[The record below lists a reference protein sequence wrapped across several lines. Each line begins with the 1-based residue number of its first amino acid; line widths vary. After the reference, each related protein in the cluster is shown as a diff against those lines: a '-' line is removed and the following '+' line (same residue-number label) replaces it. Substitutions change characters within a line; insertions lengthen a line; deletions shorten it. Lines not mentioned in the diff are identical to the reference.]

1 MKQGWE
7 IKKLTEVVWFQEGP
21 GVRKHQ
27 YTSSGVKLLNVANLV
42 NGKVDLSTSD
52 RYISSEEAYGKYKHF
67 LVDEGDLILASSGIQ
82 VEYIEKKMGFIEKH
96 HLPLCMNT
104 STIRFKSID
113 KNVLDIT
120 YFMYFLKSYCF
131 KEQLFRLITGVA
143 QLNYG
148 PSHLK
153 QMSIPVPPLTEQE
166 KIVAELDCLSGIIE
180 KKKQQL
186 KEYDAL
192 AQSIFYEMF
201 GNPIDN
207 EKGWEVK
214 KLGNVAKVLGGY
226 AFKSTLFVDDGI
238 PLLRIGN
245 INSGV
250 LKTSSIVFYQEDSAL
265 EKYIVYPND
274 LVMSLTGTVGKDDY
288 GNVCVLDKT
297 YPKYYLNQRNAKF
310 VLSDN
315 IVVDYMKYFLKDT
328 QIKSQ
333 LTGVN
338 RGVRQ
343 GNISNKDIEGLI
355 VPIPPLA
362 LQQEFASKIEAIE
375 KQKELIKQ
383 SIAETETLF
392 NSRMEYYFN

>member
-7 IKKLTEVVWFQEGP
+7 IKKLSDCFESIKNGANIKQERGAIGIPITRIETLSGGAFNRDRLGYADILSTE
-21 GVRKHQ
+21 K
-27 YTSSGVKLLNVANLV
+27 YTS
-42 NGKVDLSTSD
+42 
-52 RYISSEEAYGKYKHF
+52 YI
-67 LVDEGDLILASSGIQ
+67 LDDGDLLLSHINSKTYIGRTVVYNKLENEEIIHGMNLLRLKVIRKILSPYYA
-82 VEYIEKKMGFIEKH
+82 Y
-96 HLPLCMNT
+96 
-104 STIRFKSID
+104 
-113 KNVLDIT
+113 
-120 YFMYFLKSYCF
+120 YCF
-131 KEQLFRLITGVA
+131 KSDLFRNQVA
-143 QLNYG
+143 SYRKDAVNQ
-148 PSHLK
+148 S
-153 QMSIPVPPLTEQE
+153 SIPVTDLKKINIPVPTIAEQE

-362 LQQEFASKIEAIE
+362 LQQEFASKTEAIE

-383 SIAETETLF
+383 SIVETETLF
-392 NSRMEYYFN
+392 NSRMDYYFN

>member
-1 MKQGWE
+1 
-7 IKKLTEVVWFQEGP
+7 
-21 GVRKHQ
+21 
-27 YTSSGVKLLNVANLV
+27 
-42 NGKVDLSTSD
+42 
-52 RYISSEEAYGKYKHF
+52 
-67 LVDEGDLILASSGIQ
+67 
-82 VEYIEKKMGFIEKH
+82 
-96 HLPLCMNT
+96 
-104 STIRFKSID
+104 
-113 KNVLDIT
+113 
-120 YFMYFLKSYCF
+120 
-131 KEQLFRLITGVA
+131 
-143 QLNYG
+143 
-148 PSHLK
+148 
-153 QMSIPVPPLTEQE
+153 
-166 KIVAELDCLSGIIE
+166 
-180 KKKQQL
+180 
-186 KEYDAL
+186 
-192 AQSIFYEMF
+192 MF

-207 EKGWEVK
+207 EKGWEIE

-355 VPIPPLA
+355 VPLPPLS
-362 LQQEFASKIEAIE
+362 LQQEFALKIEAIE

-383 SIAETETLF
+383 SIVETETLF
-392 NSRMEYYFN
+392 NSRMDYYFN

>member
-1 MKQGWE
+1 MLGT
-7 IKKLTEVVWFQEGP
+7 L
-21 GVRKHQ
+21 Q
-27 YTSSGVKLLNVANLV
+27 YIIPKDGYLLEYVAYALKGLN
-42 NGKVDLSTSD
+42 
-52 RYISSEEAYGKYKHF
+52 
-67 LVDEGDLILASSGIQ
+67 LASYASGA
-82 VEYIEKKMGFIEKH
+82 
-96 HLPLCMNT
+96 
-104 STIRFKSID
+104 TIPHIYFK
-113 KNVLDIT
+113 
-120 YFMYFLKSYCF
+120 
-131 KEQLFRLITGVA
+131 
-143 QLNYG
+143 NYG
-148 PSHLK
+148 ETEIS
-153 QMSIPVPPLTEQE
+153 VAPLAEQE

-250 LKTSSIVFYQEDSAL
+250 LKTSSIVFYQEDFAL

-392 NSRMEYYFN
+392 NSRMDYYFN